1 MSFWLAF
8 KKAALRVTDS
18 REDSRRPPTHVVV
31 EVSDKSESGITE
43 FFEKAGFKI
52 EFERRFD
59 EGEIFYKNI
68 IFTRK

>member
-1 MSFWLAF
+1 M
-8 KKAALRVTDS
+8 TDTVKN
-18 REDSRRPPTHVVV
+18 RRLKSVVV

-68 IFTRK
+68 IFIRK

>member
-1 MSFWLAF
+1 
-8 KKAALRVTDS
+8 
-18 REDSRRPPTHVVV
+18 
-31 EVSDKSESGITE
+31 VSGKSESVITE

-59 EGEIFYKNI
+59 DGEIFYKNI